1 MKTILSNTL
10 CLLLLFL
17 CCLRVQAQTLS
28 TSDVIDENAIAIH
41 QVNGSIITYAF
52 EDKPV
57 ISYSGE
63 ELVISTRSITVQYPL
78 AYLRKLTLEG
88 DWNRVDGIDQ
98 ATIPGTE
105 FSFSDDGANV
115 CGEQPGT
122 PFYVFDT
129 RGMMLHQ
136 GIIDANGKAD
146 IRMTNL
152 PKGIYIIKTQSTS
165 FKIKK

>member
-1 MKTILSNTL
+1 M
-10 CLLLLFL
+10 LLLVCSLH
-17 CCLRVQAQTLS
+17 VQAQTLS
-28 TSDVIDENAIAIH
+28 TSEIINENAIAIH
-41 QVNGSIITYAF
+41 QVDGSIITYAF

-63 ELVISTRSITVQYPL
+63 ELVISTSSISVQYSL

-115 CGEQPGT
+115 CGEKPGT
-122 PFYVFDT
+122 PFYVFNT
-129 RGMMLHQ
+129 RGMKLHQ

-152 PKGIYIIKTQSTS
+152 PKGIYVIKTQSTS